1 MSKKDC
7 GIWFFGLA
15 GSGKTFASSI
25 IKPRVSDPFVIDGD
39 EVRRLI
45 SFDLGYA
52 EEDRKIQLQRVIGLA
67 EIAIMNHKY
76 PIIST
81 VTMNA
86 SILDQSDVLGL
97 RVINIVR
104 SREQVIAARLGLYRD
119 EKNVVG
125 KDIPQES
132 IKTEKIKNDGS
143 ANFEKLVL
151 NYVK

>member
-1 MSKKDC
+1 MSKKIR

-25 IKPRVSDPFVIDGD
+25 IKPIINDSFVIDGD
-39 EVRRLI
+39 DVRRLI

-52 EEDRKIQLQRVIGLA
+52 DEDRKIQLQRVIGLA
-67 EIAIMNHKY
+67 EIAIKNHKY

-81 VTMNA
+81 VTMND
-86 SILDQSDVLGL
+86 SILEQSDLLGL
-97 RVINIVR
+97 RVVNIVR
-104 SREQVIAARLGLYRD
+104 PRKQVIAARIDLYQN

-125 KDIPQES
+125 KDIAQKS

-143 ANFEKLVL
+143 PNFKKLVL
-151 NYVK
+151 KYVK